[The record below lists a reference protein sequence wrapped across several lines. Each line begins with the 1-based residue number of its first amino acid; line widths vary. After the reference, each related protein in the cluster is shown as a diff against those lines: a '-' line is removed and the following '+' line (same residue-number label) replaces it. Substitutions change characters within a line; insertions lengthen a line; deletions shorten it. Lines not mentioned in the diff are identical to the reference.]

1 MLLPPGKLADLVVL
15 DRDYLTV
22 SIDDIL
28 KIRPLMT
35 MVGGRMIVLQESL
48 ANDFGIDAVGPIY
61 DFRVEDIEH
70 IGRPLADN
78 AN

>member
-1 MLLPPGKLADLVVL
+1 
-15 DRDYLTV
+15 
-22 SIDDIL
+22 
-28 KIRPLMT
+28 MT

-61 DFRVEDIEH
+61 DFRDEDIEH